1 MCSQSP
7 RLLPRL
13 YLSERSESPRERGFH
28 DRRTV
33 LSPASCEARKKPL
46 RSLTNSSFSIGVIIG
61 AIGITSGP
69 LSTQDGGT
77 QDGGTSDR
85 SLKAATNPSRLPRR
99 LRLIKRYTSSPAC
112 FALQILAQAPR
123 AGTKALREGYARCH
137 VPNCFPVNNERTCR

>member
-13 YLSERSESPRERGFH
+13 YLLERSESPRERGFH

-33 LSPASCEARKKPL
+33 LSPASCKARKKPL
-46 RSLTNSSFSIGVIIG
+46 RSLTHSSFSIGVIIG
-61 AIGITSGP
+61 ATGITSGP
-69 LSTQDGGT
+69 LST

-99 LRLIKRYTSSPAC
+99 LRLMKRYTSSPAC

-137 VPNCFPVNNERTCR
+137 VPDCFPVNNERTCR

>member
-28 DRRTV
+28 ERRTV
-33 LSPASCEARKKPL
+33 LSLASCKARKKPL
-46 RSLTNSSFSIGVIIG
+46 RSLTHSSSSIGVIIG
-61 AIGITSGP
+61 AIRITSSP
-69 LSTQDGGT
+69 LSA

-85 SLKAATNPSRLPRR
+85 SLKAPTNPRRLPRR
-99 LRLIKRYTSSPAC
+99 LRLMKRYTSSPAC
-112 FALQILAQAPR
+112 FALQVLAQAPR

>member
-33 LSPASCEARKKPL
+33 LSPASCKARKKPL
-46 RSLTNSSFSIGVIIG
+46 RSLTHSSSSIVIIG
-61 AIGITSGP
+61 AIGITSSP
-69 LSTQDGGT
+69 LNTQD
-77 QDGGTSDR
+77 GTSDR
-85 SLKAATNPSRLPRR
+85 CPKAATNPSRLPRR
-99 LRLIKRYTSSPAC
+99 LRLIKRYTSGPAC

>member
-1 MCSQSP
+1 MTAA
-7 RLLPRL
+7 
-13 YLSERSESPRERGFH
+13 
-28 DRRTV
+28 TV

-46 RSLTNSSFSIGVIIG
+46 RSLTHSSSSIGVIIG

-69 LSTQDGGT
+69 LSNE
-77 QDGGTSDR
+77 DGGTSDR

-99 LRLIKRYTSSPAC
+99 LKLIKRCTSSPAC

>member
-33 LSPASCEARKKPL
+33 LSPASCKARKKPL
-46 RSLTNSSFSIGVIIG
+46 RSLKHSSSSIGVIIG

-69 LSTQDGGT
+69 LST

-112 FALQILAQAPR
+112 FPYKYLLKHLVQGLRPCARATLAVMCRIVSRLIMKGHA
-123 AGTKALREGYARCH
+123 AR
-137 VPNCFPVNNERTCR
+137 

>member
-46 RSLTNSSFSIGVIIG
+46 RSLTNSSFSIGGIIG

-77 QDGGTSDR
+77 QDGGTLDR

-99 LRLIKRYTSSPAC
+99 LRRMKRYTSSPAC

>member
-13 YLSERSESPRERGFH
+13 YLSERSESPRERGFPE
-28 DRRTV
+28 RRTG
-33 LSPASCEARKKPL
+33 LSPASCKARKKPL
-46 RSLTNSSFSIGVIIG
+46 CSLKHSSSSIGVIIG

-69 LSTQDGGT
+69 LST

-123 AGTKALREGYARCH
+123 TGTKSLLEGCARCH

>member
-28 DRRTV
+28 QRRTV
-33 LSPASCEARKKPL
+33 LSPASCKARKKPL
-46 RSLTNSSFSIGVIIG
+46 RSLTHSSFSIGVIIG
-61 AIGITSGP
+61 AIGITSGSAEHSGRRHVGP
-69 LSTQDGGT
+69 IPQGSNQPKPFTG
-77 QDGGTSDR
+77 
-85 SLKAATNPSRLPRR
+85 R
-99 LRLIKRYTSSPAC
+99 LRLMKRHTSSPAC

>member
-13 YLSERSESPRERGFH
+13 YFSERSESQRERGFH
-28 DRRTV
+28 ERCTV
-33 LSPASCEARKKPL
+33 LSPPSCEARKKPL
-46 RSLTNSSFSIGVIIG
+46 GFLKHSSSSIGVIIG
-61 AIGITSGP
+61 AIGITSSP
-69 LSTQDGGT
+69 LST

-112 FALQILAQAPR
+112 LALQILAQASR
-123 AGTKALREGYARCH
+123 AGTKALREGCARRH

>member
-28 DRRTV
+28 DRRAV
-33 LSPASCEARKKPL
+33 LSPASCKARKKPL
-46 RSLTNSSFSIGVIIG
+46 RSLTHSSFNIGVIIG

-77 QDGGTSDR
+77 SDR
-85 SLKAATNPSRLPRR
+85 SLQEATNPSRLPRR

-137 VPNCFPVNNERTCR
+137 VPNCFPVHNERTCR